1 MTLGDNDDKMRM
13 RPVIALIMLL
23 ALVAAPAAMAATGC
37 SGMGSMCGAPCSA
50 PCVSSPTVTSTTV
63 LVPISTLTLVPV
75 ARVVAGALQ
84 APEAPPKSLSA

>member
-1 MTLGDNDDKMRM
+1 L
-13 RPVIALIMLL
+13 ALL
-23 ALVAAPAAMAATGC
+23 AAPVAMAAYGC
-37 SGMGSMCGAPCSA
+37 SGMSSMCGA

-84 APEAPPKSLSA
+84 APDAPPKSLFA